1 MKDKKPKKFKH
12 LAGKPETPVAK
23 AILDTLRYKAIFSY
37 PVSFY
42 ELWHFL
48 IHKEKVEI
56 DTFRSQ
62 LEHLVKTNRVERNN
76 GLYCLPKSAANDVEK
91 KKTLAKRHIE
101 TASSVA
107 AYLKRIPWIE
117 MVAVTGSVAASNADS
132 ASDIDLLIVT
142 APRRLWL
149 SRLFVV
155 LVLKALGIYWNNQK
169 PAGTVCPNIFMS
181 SGTLNWEKKNVYI
194 ANEVALLYPL
204 FSRNETYFRFM
215 EENSW
220 VKDYLANCYQF
231 GQVLINKKATKTAI
245 SRLVD
250 CLEFVCMKAQKA
262 HMQNKVTTEV
272 IQTDLAHFNKKDSM
286 FAILSKY

>member
-1 MKDKKPKKFKH
+1 MKTKKPKKFKH
-12 LAGKPETPVAK
+12 LAGKPETPAAK

-56 DTFRSQ
+56 GSIALDASFSPVR
-62 LEHLVKTNRVERNN
+62 LVNYEVENMRVGDRTDYN
-76 GLYCLPKSAANDVEK
+76 LL
-91 KKTLAKRHIE
+91 RIHIN
-101 TASSVA
+101 TDSS
-107 AYLKRIPWIE
+107 I
-117 MVAVTGSVAASNADS
+117 
-132 ASDIDLLIVT
+132 
-142 APRRLWL
+142 APREALKQASAILVGQFQELAGVDLESKRLWL

-155 LVLKALGIYWNNQK
+155 LVLKALGIYWNDQK

-181 SGTLNWEKKNVYI
+181 SNTLTWEKKNVYI
-194 ANEVALLYPL
+194 ANEIALLYPL

-231 GQVLINKKATKTAI
+231 GQALTHKRTAKTTV
-245 SRLVD
+245 SKLVD
-250 CLEFVCMKAQKA
+250 LLESVCMKAQKI

-272 IQTDLAHFNKKDSM
+272 IR
-286 FAILSKY
+286 

>member
-1 MKDKKPKKFKH
+1 MKTKKPKKFKH
-12 LAGKPETPVAK
+12 LAGKPETPAAK

-56 DTFRSQ
+56 GAFRSQ
-62 LEHLVKTNRVERNN
+62 LEHLVKTNRVQCAN
-76 GLYCLPKSAANDVEK
+76 GLYFLPKATAENVEK
-91 KKTLAKRHIE
+91 KKMLAKRHIE
-101 TASSVA
+101 TASSVT
-107 AYLKRIPWIE
+107 AYLKRIPWVE

-142 APRRLWL
+142 ESKRLWL

-155 LVLKALGIYWNNQK
+155 LVLKALGIYWNDQK

-181 SGTLNWEKKNVYI
+181 SGILNWEKKNVYI
-194 ANEVALLYPL
+194 ANEIALLYPL

-231 GQVLINKKATKTAI
+231 GQALTHKRTAKTTV
-245 SRLVD
+245 SKLVD
-250 CLEFVCMKAQKA
+250 LLESVCMKAQKI

-272 IQTDLAHFNKKDSM
+272 IRPNLAHFNKKDSM
-286 FAILSKY
+286 FATLSKY